1 MVKNNRPISLICLSL
16 FIVVLLVGSNN
27 TYYKS
32 SKFNHR
38 NPFFY
43 EMEEKKIE
51 YEGYFY
57 PYSYREIWQNI
68 DLSIMELYSLKNG
81 NLYALQLEQLEVSNP
96 LDEIKLGR
104 RYLGYFYVTDQIIY
118 YMPSSVEGY
127 TNEKNREIIDCLQ
140 TNEKKFCDDCYIV
153 CCESGT
159 RDIMDE
165 NGYHSFVE
173 VDGERRIFR
182 YYNDYFYGSKEY
194 LLIVWE
200 KEKGIVYYM
209 RGNGAMN
216 MHVEFGV
223 DLKREQLTDYGNPY
237 RMFH

>member
-1 MVKNNRPISLICLSL
+1 MIKNFLSSIVVSL
-16 FIVVLLVGSNN
+16 FLILLVILCSENDKEESRHEPQN
-27 TYYKS
+27 TW
-32 SKFNHR
+32 
-38 NPFFY
+38 FY
-43 EMEEKKIE
+43 MPTQKEVE

-81 NLYALQLEQLEVSNP
+81 NSYIFQLARFVVSNP

>member
-1 MVKNNRPISLICLSL
+1 MLI
-16 FIVVLLVGSNN
+16 
-27 TYYKS
+27 T
-32 SKFNHR
+32 R
-38 NPFFY
+38 NDQRCRTHCFHDT
-43 EMEEKKIE
+43 
-51 YEGYFY
+51 
-57 PYSYREIWQNI
+57 WQ
-68 DLSIMELYSLKNG
+68 D
-81 NLYALQLEQLEVSNP
+81 
-96 LDEIKLGR
+96 R
-104 RYLGYFYVTDQIIY
+104 RF
-118 YMPSSVEGY
+118 
-127 TNEKNREIIDCLQ
+127 R
-140 TNEKKFCDDCYIV
+140 
-153 CCESGT
+153 
-159 RDIMDE
+159 RE